1 MSSGSR
7 NLAPVSAETVL
18 LPKTAEDSVRVD
30 AGRSRDVLVAALFTV
45 LAVAVMHNQWQHL
58 GDGYMRNSG
67 QDQTMWEWFFAVAAH
82 SVTHLDNPLFS
93 DLQNTPL
100 GVNLMANTA
109 MLGLSIP
116 LTPVTVLFGPTAT
129 FALALTLGLATTA
142 FGWYYLFSRTVV
154 TPRVAAA
161 VGGLLCGFGPGM
173 ISHANAHPNFV
184 FLGVLPVLALLAV
197 RITQG
202 RHIKRNAVV
211 LGLLAAWQV
220 MLGEEPLLIFAIA
233 LVVYGA
239 VFYLGTP
246 RAFVPAMRRL
256 VPAGLAAGAI
266 TAVLIAVPL
275 WWQFYGPQSYKFLD
289 HNLRANDLK
298 SITSLPPQSI
308 GGRIWPGPD
317 YSINLTEQN
326 AYFGLP
332 LLIVTAVCA
341 VYLWRS
347 SAARAATVTAL
358 VVGVLS
364 MGAALTVD
372 SVATSIT
379 LPGKKLHTYPLLESV
394 LETRYA
400 LAAVPLLALLLA
412 MTTDRVLRHGTALK
426 AVWTVALLVAL
437 VPLIPVPPPVAA
449 KTPTP
454 AFFSDGAWRDYV
466 DGGSVVTVPLPGT
479 SDASPLRWQYESNF
493 DFPIAAGYFVG
504 PGAKDPDEAKYGA
517 IDRQTALLLG
527 GVADSGAVV
536 TPTADQIATAR
547 TDLDFWNAD
556 VVVLPPGKNVGAL
569 RETLNALLG
578 FAGQQVDGSWVW
590 DVRRR

>member
-1 MSSGSR
+1 MSS
-7 NLAPVSAETVL
+7 ATVL
-18 LPKTAEDSVRVD
+18 SAQTGEDSSAVPRRR
-30 AGRSRDVLVAALFTV
+30 AGDWSVAAVFTL
-45 LAVAVMHNQWQHL
+45 LAAAVMHNQWQHL
-58 GDGYMRNSG
+58 GDGYLRNSG

-82 SVTHLDNPLFS
+82 SVTHFDNPLFS
-93 DLQNTPL
+93 TLQNTPL

-116 LTPVTVLFGPTAT
+116 LAPITVLFGPTAT

-142 FGWYYLFSRTVV
+142 FGWYFLFSRTVV
-154 TPRVAAA
+154 VSRVAAA
-161 VGGLLCGFGPGM
+161 IGGLLCGFGPGM

-184 FLGVLPVLALLAV
+184 FLGVLPILALLLV

-202 RHIKRNAVV
+202 RHVTRNTVV

-220 MLGEEPLLIFAIA
+220 MLGEEPLLIFAIT
-233 LVVYGA
+233 LVVYGV
-239 VFYLGTP
+239 VFYLGHP
-246 RAFVPAMRRL
+246 RAFLPAMRRL
-256 VPAGLAAGAI
+256 IPAGLAAGAL

-298 SITSLPPQSI
+298 SIISLPPQSI

-332 LLIVTAVCA
+332 LLILAVVCA

-347 SAARAATVTAL
+347 STARAAAVTAV

-364 MGAALTVD
+364 MGAALTIDGVTTD
-372 SVATSIT
+372 VT

-412 MTTDRVLRHGTALK
+412 LATDRVLTGRVPIKG
-426 AVWTVALLVAL
+426 VWAVALLVAV
-437 VPLIPVPPPVAA
+437 VPLIPIPPPVAA

-454 AFFSDGAWRDYV
+454 AFFSDGSWRDYV
-466 DGGSVVTVPLPGT
+466 SGGSVVTVPLPGT

-493 DFPIAAGYFVG
+493 EFPIAAGYFVG
-504 PGAKDPDEAKYGA
+504 PGAKDPEEAKYGA
-517 IDRQTALLLG
+517 VDRQTAILLG
-527 GVADSGAVV
+527 GVADSGDVV
-536 TPTADQIATAR
+536 TPTAEQIATAR
-547 TDLDFWNAD
+547 SDLDFWNAD
-556 VVVLPPGKNVGAL
+556 VVVLPPGENVGAL
-569 RETLNALLG
+569 RETLNSLLG
-578 FAGQQVDGSWVW
+578 FAGQEVDGSWVW